1 MQRRQF
7 LIGAGSAALGGSALL
22 GSGAFTRVE
31 SHRGVTVQVAEDPS
45 AYLGLAKCPGS
56 ANGSYAWLDGEG
68 HLEVLMNPDN
78 PTIGETPLGEGVNS
92 DSSTWFHSV
101 FQLCNQGKEAVCVYI
116 EDDPAWPTVPEGE
129 RDAGERRVEFYLRDD
144 PGRSLIGESNA
155 LALPVGECA
164 CVGLRTRTYG
174 LSEGDELLSALD
186 NEVTITADVNLD
198 CVDPE
203 EPVGSAIELTDLTTE
218 PSTPGVQFH
227 PEFAFTATGPETAQF
242 LLLTFGD
249 GATPDLSAVDGTSVS
264 LTRNGST
271 LDVASASA
279 SGADTVVVELASGY
293 EITPDDAVYELV
305 IGDVTDADD
314 GSLTLALHEDDGQT
328 PSAPAFATAIGSYQV
343 DSSATD
349 QVQLADDPVA
359 RDGDLLSTDPTNAKI
374 RFRLE
379 NTGSTPVTVQ
389 GIRFDDTSSDAAR
402 ASAFWEADFGA
413 TNPVVAFEGTPG
425 DGPAIETDGNPSVSL
440 FFRENGSLMGVSD
453 WPHPEAYPAEEFYPF
468 DDGSGDWGD
477 PAMPGTVH
485 GGTEKS
491 IPAGETVVVELGEFR
506 LASVLTPNAVDMLGE
521 TVTLTLV
528 LADGSE
534 QQFELSIED
543 TWALT
548 ASKTVSLLGLPVGEL
563 QLYNVPFSDA
573 YEVRNNSWVGSD
585 TLFAT
590 IEGTIDWDNGE
601 TTDFDIDPF
610 GVTTVAPDGNPGDDP
625 GIEDTGGQTPAEL
638 VVENV
643 HPVDASV
650 PETDFA

>member
-45 AYLGLAKCPGS
+45 AYLGLAKCPES

-68 HLEVLMNPDN
+68 HLEVLMNPEN

-129 RDAGERRVEFYLRDD
+129 REAGERRVEFYLRDD
-144 PGRSLIGESNA
+144 PERSLIGESNA
-155 LALPVGECA
+155 LVLSVGECV

-174 LSEGDELLSALD
+174 LSEGDTLLSALD
-186 NEVTITADVNLD
+186 NEITISADVTLD
-198 CVDPE
+198 CTGE
-203 EPVGSAIELTDLTTE
+203 EDL
-218 PSTPGVQFH
+218 PG
-227 PEFAFTATGPETAQF
+227 T
-242 LLLTFGD
+242 
-249 GATPDLSAVDGTSVS
+249 
-264 LTRNGST
+264 
-271 LDVASASA
+271 
-279 SGADTVVVELASGY
+279 
-293 EITPDDAVYELV
+293 
-305 IGDVTDADD
+305 
-314 GSLTLALHEDDGQT
+314 
-328 PSAPAFATAIGSYQV
+328 
-343 DSSATD
+343 

-379 NTGSTPVTVQ
+379 NPGSTPVTVE
-389 GIRFDDTSSDAAR
+389 GIRLDDTSSDAAR
-402 ASAFWEADFGA
+402 ASAFWEDDFGA
-413 TNPVVAFEGTPG
+413 THPVVALEGTPG

-440 FFRENGSLMGVSD
+440 FFQENGSRMGASD

-477 PAMPGTVH
+477 PSMPGTVY
-485 GGTEKS
+485 GGAEKS

-543 TWALT
+543 TWALA
-548 ASKTVSLLGLPVGEL
+548 ASKTVSLLGVPVGEL
-563 QLYNVPFSDA
+563 QLYNVPLSDA

-610 GVTTVAPDGNPGDDP
+610 GVATVTPDGNPGNDP
-625 GIEDTGGQTPAEL
+625 GIEDTGEQTLADL

-643 HPVDASV
+643 QPVDTSI
-650 PETDFA
+650 PNNDFA